1 MDVLI
6 IEDSPTEGM
15 TLGKLAETMG
25 HRAFVMP
32 SAEAALAHVREAPP
46 DIVITDLMMP
56 GMSGS
61 ELVTQIRTL
70 DLSRYVYVIMRT
82 ARTTEDVMTQAFA
95 VGVDDFITKSR
106 TLDELRARIRVGE
119 RIVGLETKLRTRVR
133 ELESALRRLDIS
145 ASVTGAAIEASAA
158 AMADAPPPPTAEAP
172 TPEGIAA
179 LGAWHAMQKTLGAVM
194 AEFAQQPLAP
204 AGHKVPMLR
213 APMATAIA
221 LTDVVHEVEIGITL
235 LAEQD
240 VVQDMAKDLFGE
252 TDDEVVGDFFSELA
266 NIAMGATKSAFL
278 KEEHT
283 FTGGLPRKLV
293 APKPDN
299 LLTAFPDRQTLAFES
314 NGRALYALVGARR
327 KGRIRVEVA
336 RLREG
341 MVLAKDV
348 LGPNGLLLIR
358 AGTRVTE
365 TLAERLM
372 RVAPR
377 LEVELADPGEA

>member
-6 IEDSPTEGM
+6 IEDSPTEAM
-15 TLGKLAETMG
+15 TLAKVAETLG
-25 HRAFVMP
+25 HRAFVLP
-32 SAEAALAHVREAPP
+32 SADAALAHVRETAP
-46 DIVITDLMMP
+46 DMVITDLMMP
-56 GMSGS
+56 GMSGAD
-61 ELVTQIRTL
+61 LVTQIRAME
-70 DLSRYVYVIMRT
+70 LSRYVYVIMRT
-82 ARTTEDVMTQAFA
+82 ARTTEDVMTQAFM

-106 TLDELRARIRVGE
+106 SLEELRARIRVGE

-133 ELESALRRLDIS
+133 ELESALRRLDIA
-145 ASVTGAAIEASAA
+145 ASVTGAAIEATVAA
-158 AMADAPPPPTAEAP
+158 DKAPPPDLAAP
-172 TPEGIAA
+172 PADGIAA
-179 LGAWHAMQKTLGAVM
+179 LGAWRAMQTTLGAVM
-194 AEFAQQPLAP
+194 AEFAQQPFSP
-204 AGHKVPMLR
+204 AGHVVPVLR
-213 APMATAIA
+213 SPMATAIS
-221 LTDVVHEVEIGITL
+221 LTDVAHELEIGITL
-235 LAEQD
+235 IADQD
-240 VVQDMAKDLFGE
+240 VVHSLAKDLFGE

-266 NIAMGATKSAFL
+266 NIAMGATKSSFL

-293 APKPDN
+293 APKPDAA
-299 LLTAFPDRQTLAFES
+299 LAAFPDRQTLAFES
-314 NGRALYALVGARR
+314 NGRAVYALVGARR
-327 KGRIRVEVA
+327 KGRVRVEVA

-377 LEVELADPGEA
+377 LEVELADPGDA